1 MRRFLRKMN
10 SRKLECKHRCGQL
23 FGGFFTLIELLVV
36 IAIIAILAAML
47 LPVLN
52 KAKASSHRVAC
63 LNHIRQLG
71 QASSMY
77 VNDTQYFPKSGTG
90 GVTGDLY
97 FTHIIAPY
105 MGLALKNGNYFA
117 DDQNIPIFR
126 CPSALIAMFT
136 SSNKYIGGKGG
147 LSYTTNGYLSRATKL
162 GGVDWGIHSAQ
173 IPRPASQIW
182 LVESAGGSTGVY
194 QYSHS
199 AVAYNHSGNGPIDKL
214 PGAANYTLPST
225 IPSKLGVNIGWA
237 DGHAS
242 SANGLVTTAS
252 ARANPD
258 EWFFRWITK

>member
-1 MRRFLRKMN
+1 MKVRTRNAVR
-10 SRKLECKHRCGQL
+10 
-23 FGGFFTLIELLVV
+23 
-36 IAIIAILAAML
+36 IAMIIMAVSFIILGVFRNEAAM
-47 LPVLN
+47 VLN

-63 LNHIRQLG
+63 LNHLRQLG

-97 FTHIIAPY
+97 FTHISAPY
-105 MGLALKNGNYFA
+105 IGLALKNGNDFA

-147 LSYTTNGYLSRATKL
+147 LSYATNGYLSRATKI
-162 GGVDWGIHSAQ
+162 GGVDWGIQSAQ

-214 PGAANYTLPST
+214 PGAANYTLPT
-225 IPSKLGVNIGWA
+225 AIPSKLGVNIGWA
-237 DGHAS
+237 DGHVS
-242 SANGLVTTAS
+242 YFKCPMRTPTGFYNYTNYSN
-252 ARANPD
+252 ARSWMWQQD
-258 EWFFRWITK
+258 